1 MKYELS
7 HYKGYDLANL
17 KKEPVC
23 ELEELSLKAAM
34 EGIVLLENKNN
45 MLPFKKGDRVS
56 VFGRIQKEYYKSG
69 TGSGGLVNV
78 KYVTNIVDELKAIG
92 TVFVNEELENVYAE
106 WIKDN
111 PFDVGDGGWAQEP
124 WCQEEMELSEE
135 IVKNARKFGDKA
147 IVVIGRTAGEDKD
160 NSASEGSYLLTSK
173 EEDMIQ
179 KVSAEFDNVCVIL
192 NVGSVIDM
200 SWVKKYGISSVL
212 YVWQG
217 GMCGG
222 SACANVL
229 CGIVSPSGKLADT
242 VAESIDD
249 YPSTANFGD
258 SIRNL
263 YKEDIYV
270 GYRYFETFCK
280 DRVVYP
286 FGYGLSYT
294 KFEINATG
302 CVKNDKITVEATVK
316 NVGEYAG
323 KEVVQLYYEAPQG
336 KLGKSVRSLGAYEKT
351 AELKPGESCSVTL
364 ELSVSDMASYDD
376 SGATGYK
383 NCYVLEAGEYYIYV
397 GSDVRSAEKTLVYI
411 IESDTVTEMCTEAL
425 TPVIPFERIKPDE
438 NMNITYEA
446 VPTCTYSYADRV
458 ENSIPEE
465 IPYTGDKGIKLEDV
479 RCGKNTMDEFIAQ
492 LSDNDLACLV
502 RGEGMNS
509 PKVTPGT
516 GSCFGGVTEELI
528 SFGIPIVCTT
538 DGPSGIRMDSGL
550 LATSMPNGTCLA
562 CTFNKELVSELYSL
576 EGVEMSAYEIDV
588 ILGPGINIHRNPLN
602 GRNFEYFSEDPY
614 LAGSMAV
621 AISLGLKKA
630 GVYCTVKHYMANSQ
644 EWKRH
649 SSDSVMSERAAREI
663 YAKPFEMA
671 VKYGECKAIMT
682 SYNIVNSHHAASN
695 YDMTKVLLRDEWK
708 YDGFVMTDWWAWIT
722 DYEGNRNMKDVA
734 SMVKSVNDVYMVV
747 PNAKTYDDNIIS
759 ALESGYLKRA
769 ELQRCA
775 KNLCSF
781 VMYTHAYERFR
792 ANGFTYEL
800 ANMDTSGLDVACSFD
815 SIELN
820 KPITFEV
827 KKSGRYIIE
836 LEISTELSALAQ
848 IAIIAQIKGTG
859 DCAFVTHGTDG
870 GSGTTKS
877 AISLMKGQTEIT
889 FTCKS
894 ASLKINKVSLLA

>member
-17 KKEPVC
+17 KREPVV
-23 ELEELSLKAAM
+23 ELEELSLAAAM
-34 EGIVLLENKNN
+34 EGIVLLENENN
-45 MLPFKKGDRVS
+45 MLPLKKGDRVS

-78 KYVTNIVDELKAIG
+78 KYVTNIIDELKALDI
-92 TVFVNEELENVYAE
+92 VSVNGELEEVYAD

-111 PFDVGDGGWAQEP
+111 PFDVGNGGWAQEP
-124 WCQEEMELSEE
+124 WCQEEMELSCEVVE
-135 IVKNARKFGDKA
+135 GARKFGDKA
-147 IVVIGRTAGEDKD
+147 IVIIGRTAGEDKD

-173 EEDMIQ
+173 EEDMIRR
-179 KVSAEFDNVCVIL
+179 VCEAFENVCVIL

-200 SWVKKYGISSVL
+200 SWVKKYGVSSVL

-222 SACANVL
+222 SACARVL
-229 CGIVSPSGKLADT
+229 CGLASPSGKLADT
-242 VAESIDD
+242 VAATIED

-258 SIRNL
+258 SVRNL

-280 DRVVYP
+280 DKVLYP

-302 CVKNDKITVEATVK
+302 CMENDKITVKATVK
-316 NVGEYAG
+316 NVGGYTG
-323 KEVVQLYYEAPQG
+323 KEVVQLYFEAPQG
-336 KLGKSVRSLGAYEKT
+336 KLGKSLRSLGAYEKT
-351 AELKPGESCSVTL
+351 KELKPGEQCIVNL
-364 ELSVSDMASYDD
+364 ELPVADMASYDD
-376 SGATGYK
+376 SGATGHK
-383 NCYVLEAGEYYIYV
+383 SCYVLEAGDYNIYV
-397 GSDVRSAEKTLVYI
+397 GADVRSAEKAFSVN
-411 IESDTVTEMCTEAL
+411 IESDRVTEECTEAL
-425 TPVIPFERIKPDE
+425 SPVVPFERIKPDE
-438 NMNITYEA
+438 NMEISYES
-446 VPTCTYSYADRV
+446 VPTCTYSYKDRV
-458 ENSIPEE
+458 EGSIPDE

-479 RCGKNTMDEFIAQ
+479 RCGRNTMDEFVAQ

-663 YAKPFEMA
+663 YARPFEIA
-671 VKYGECKAIMT
+671 VKQGECKAIMT
-682 SYNIVNSHHAASN
+682 AYNIVNSHHAASN
-695 YDMTKVLLRDEWK
+695 FDMTKVLLRDEWK

-734 SMVKSVNDVYMVV
+734 SMVKSVNDIYMVV
-747 PNAKTYDDNIIS
+747 PNAKTYDDTILAS
-759 ALESGYLKRA
+759 LESGYLKRA

-775 KNLCSF
+775 KNLCNF

-792 ANGFTYEL
+792 ENGFSYEL
-800 ANMDTSGLDVACSFD
+800 ANMDTSGLDTVYCFENV
-815 SIELN
+815 ELN
-820 KPITFEV
+820 APIAFEV
-827 KKSGRYIIE
+827 GKSGRYIIE
-836 LEISTELSALAQ
+836 LEISSELSALAQ
-848 IAIIAQIKGTG
+848 IAVIARIKGTG

-870 GSGTTKS
+870 GSGVTKS
-877 AISLMKGQTEIT
+877 AISLMKGQTEVT

-894 ASLKINKVSLLA
+894 SSLKINKVSFLA